1 MQKIIISD
9 TSCLITL
16 DKINL
21 LIILKNLFKVVTITS
36 LIAQEFGTALPDFI
50 QTIEPSQSIFQ
61 KILQMNIDAGE
72 ASAIALSLEYKD
84 PLVIID
90 DLKARKI
97 AEELKLNITGTLGVL
112 IEARKKG
119 FINNLST
126 VLKELAKTNFRLT
139 DELIQHALK
148 MAGE

>member
-16 DKINL
+16 DKINQ
-21 LIILKNLFKVVTITS
+21 LIILKNLFKVVTVTFV
-36 LIAQEFGTALPDFI
+36 IAQEFGQPLPDFFE
-50 QTIEPSQSIFQ
+50 TINPSKNIFQ
-61 KILQMNIDAGE
+61 KILEMNIDAGE
-72 ASAIALSLEYKD
+72 ASAIALALEYTD

-97 AEELKLNITGTLGVL
+97 AEQLNLPITGTLGVL
-112 IEARKKG
+112 IEAKKKG
-119 FINNLST
+119 FIKSLQT

-139 DELIQHALK
+139 DELIHYALK
-148 MAGE
+148 MTGE